1 MSGPLNGIRIID
13 LTTVIMG
20 PSATQVL
27 ADLGADVLKIESSGG
42 DSMRNIGPMRNP
54 GMGPLFMQANRNK
67 RSLRLDLKDPE
78 DLKHLERLLT
88 DADVFISNI
97 RPRALARLGLAYD
110 DVRKLNP
117 SIVFCSC
124 VGFGQ
129 NGPLAAEAVYDDL
142 MQAASGVSGMFERVD
157 GKPRYAPVNICDRV
171 VGLYA
176 AVAVQAALFHRARTG
191 EGQSVE
197 VPMFETM
204 ADFVLSDHIGGLAF
218 VPPLG
223 PTGYLRLLSRE
234 RGPYATSDGYIAIV
248 VYTDAHWQRFTQI
261 VGKPEIL
268 ADPRFASLQTRTTH
282 AETAGRVLAE
292 ELARRSTTEWLE
304 VLRAA
309 DIPACRV
316 NSVEDLFDDEHLAAV
331 GFFSEVEHPTEG
343 RLRLPRSPL
352 LFSRTPLEVR
362 HLAPPLGRHN
372 RELGIEEHDS
382 NLSEPETAKPATAK
396 PATAKA

>member
-1 MSGPLNGIRIID
+1 
-13 LTTVIMG
+13 
-20 PSATQVL
+20 VL

-67 RSLRLDLKDPE
+67 RSVVLDLKDPE
-78 DLKHLERLLT
+78 DFKHLARLLG

-97 RPRALARLGLAYD
+97 RPRALARLGLAYE

-124 VGFGQ
+124 VGYGQ
-129 NGPLAAEAVYDDL
+129 SGPLAAEPVYDDL

-176 AVAVQAALFHRARTG
+176 ANAVQAALFHRARTG
-191 EGQSVE
+191 EGQAVE

-234 RGPYATSDGYIAIV
+234 RGPYATSDGYIAVV
-248 VYTDAHWQRFTQI
+248 VYLDAHWRRFTQI

-268 ADPRFASLQTRTTH
+268 DDPRFHSLQTRTTH
-282 AETAGRVLAE
+282 AEIAGRLLAE
-292 ELARRSTTEWLE
+292 ELSRRSTAEWLE
-304 VLRAA
+304 VLGAA

-316 NSVEDLFDDEHLAAV
+316 NSVDELFDNEHLAAV

-343 RLRLPRSPL
+343 RLRLPRPPL

-362 HLAPPLGRHN
+362 HLAPSLGQHN
-372 RELGIEEHDS
+372 RELGIEKRDAT
-382 NLSEPETAKPATAK
+382 LSV

>member
-1 MSGPLNGIRIID
+1 MSGPLNGIQVID

-27 ADLGADVLKIESSGG
+27 GDLGADVIKVEASAG
-42 DSMRNIGPMRNP
+42 DSMRNIGPMRSR

-67 RSLRLDLKDPE
+67 RSISLDLKSKDG
-78 DLKHLERLLT
+78 LAHLHRLLA

-97 RPRALARLGLAYD
+97 RPRALARLGLSYENVAA
-110 DVRKLNP
+110 LNP
-117 SIVFCSC
+117 SIIFCST
-124 VGFGQ
+124 VGYGQ
-129 NGPLAAEAVYDDL
+129 DGPSAAAAVYDDL

-176 AVAVQAALFHRARTG
+176 AIAVQAALFHRQRTG

-204 ADFVLSDHIGGLAF
+204 ADFVLSDHIGGHAF

-234 RGPYATSDGYIAIV
+234 RGPYATTDGYIAVV
-248 VYTDAHWQRFTQI
+248 VYLDAHWQKFTQI
-261 VGKPEIL
+261 IGRPEIL
-268 ADPRFASLQTRTTH
+268 EDPRFHNLQTRTTH
-282 AETAGRVLAE
+282 AEDAGRLLAE
-292 ELARRSTTEWLE
+292 ELVKRSTADWLE
-304 VLRAA
+304 VLHAA

-316 NSVEDLFDDEHLAAV
+316 NSVDDLFENEHLAAV
-331 GFFSEVEHPTEG
+331 KFFSEVEHPTEG
-343 RLRLPRSPL
+343 RLNLPRPSL

-362 HLAPPLGRHN
+362 HLAPTLGQHN
-372 RELGIEEHDS
+372 QELGI
-382 NLSEPETAKPATAK
+382 PPITPAPTRTA
-396 PATAKA
+396 

>member
-1 MSGPLNGIRIID
+1 
-13 LTTVIMG
+13 
-20 PSATQVL
+20 
-27 ADLGADVLKIESSGG
+27 
-42 DSMRNIGPMRNP
+42 MRNIGPMRNP

-124 VGFGQ
+124 VGYGQ

-204 ADFVLSDHIGGLAF
+204 ADFVLITLA
-218 VPPLG
+218 VWPSC
-223 PTGYLRLLSRE
+223 LRLVPRATFACSRANAAPTPPAMDTL
-234 RGPYATSDGYIAIV
+234 RSWSTRMRTGSGLRKSWASRRSSP
-248 VYTDAHWQRFTQI
+248 
-261 VGKPEIL
+261 IL
-268 ADPRFASLQTRTTH
+268 ALPACKRDRRTPRR
-282 AETAGRVLAE
+282 
-292 ELARRSTTEWLE
+292 
-304 VLRAA
+304 RAA
-309 DIPACRV
+309 CSPR
-316 NSVEDLFDDEHLAAV
+316 NSHGA
-331 GFFSEVEHPTEG
+331 
-343 RLRLPRSPL
+343 
-352 LFSRTPLEVR
+352 
-362 HLAPPLGRHN
+362 APPNGWRFCA
-372 RELGIEEHDS
+372 RPTS
-382 NLSEPETAKPATAK
+382 RPAA
-396 PATAKA
+396 

>member
-20 PSATQVL
+20 PSASQVL
-27 ADLGADVLKIESSGG
+27 ADLGADVIKVESAGG
-42 DSMRNIGPMRNP
+42 DTMRNIGPMRNP

-67 RSLRLDLKDPE
+67 RSIMLDLKNPDE
-78 DLKHLERLLT
+78 MKQLEGLIA
-88 DADVFISNI
+88 DADVFLSNI
-97 RPRALARLGLAYD
+97 RPRALARLGLAYEN
-110 DVRKLNP
+110 VQKLNA
-117 SIVFCSC
+117 SIIFCSC
-124 VGFGQ
+124 VGYGQ
-129 NGPLAAEAVYDDL
+129 DGPLAAEAVYDDL

-171 VGLYA
+171 VGLNA
-176 AVAVQAALFHRARTG
+176 AVAVQAALIHRQRTG

-234 RGPYATSDGYIAIV
+234 RGPYATKDGYLAVV
-248 VYTDAHWQRFTQI
+248 VYTDAHWRRFTAI
-261 VGKPEIL
+261 IGRPEVL
-268 ADPRFASLQTRTTH
+268 EDARFHNMQSRTTH
-282 AETAGRVLAE
+282 AEDVGRLLAG
-292 ELARRSTTEWLE
+292 ELAKRSSGEWLAL
-304 VLRAA
+304 LREG

-316 NSVEDLFDDEHLAAV
+316 NSVDELFDNEHLAAV
-331 GFFSEVEHPTEG
+331 GFFSEVDHPTEG

-362 HLAPPLGRHN
+362 YLAPPLGHHN
-372 RELGIEEHDS
+372 RELGIERH
-382 NLSEPETAKPATAK
+382 EPELSTTSPK
-396 PATAKA
+396 KA

>member
-20 PSATQVL
+20 PSASQVL
-27 ADLGADVLKIESSGG
+27 ADLGADVIKVESAGG
-42 DSMRNIGPMRNP
+42 DTMRNIGPMRNP

-67 RSLRLDLKDPE
+67 RSIMLDLKNPDE
-78 DLKHLERLLT
+78 MKQLEGLIA
-88 DADVFISNI
+88 DADVFLSNI
-97 RPRALARLGLAYD
+97 RPRALARLGLAYEN
-110 DVRKLNP
+110 VQKLNA
-117 SIVFCSC
+117 SIIFCSC
-124 VGFGQ
+124 VGYGQ
-129 NGPLAAEAVYDDL
+129 DGPLAAEAVYDDL

-171 VGLYA
+171 VGLNA
-176 AVAVQAALFHRARTG
+176 AVAVQAALIHRQRTG

-234 RGPYATSDGYIAIV
+234 RGPYATKDGYLAVV
-248 VYTDAHWQRFTQI
+248 VYTDAHWRRFTAI
-261 VGKPEIL
+261 IGRPEVL
-268 ADPRFASLQTRTTH
+268 EDARFHNMQSRTTH
-282 AETAGRVLAE
+282 AEDVGRLLAG
-292 ELARRSTTEWLE
+292 ELAKRSSSEWLTL
-304 VLRAA
+304 LREG

-316 NSVEDLFDDEHLAAV
+316 NSVDELFDNEHLAAV

-352 LFSRTPLEVR
+352 LFSRTPLKVR
-362 HLAPPLGRHN
+362 YLAPPLGYHN
-372 RELGIEEHDS
+372 QELGMKEH
-382 NLSEPETAKPATAK
+382 EPELSTTVIN
-396 PATAKA
+396 KA

>member
-1 MSGPLNGIRIID
+1 MSGPLHGIRIID

-20 PSATQVL
+20 PSASQVL
-27 ADLGADVLKIESSGG
+27 ADLGADVIKIESSGG
-42 DSMRNIGPMRNP
+42 DTMRNIGPMRNP

-67 RSLRLDLKDPE
+67 RSVMLDLKNPDE
-78 DLKHLERLLT
+78 MKQLEGLIT

-97 RPRALARLGLAYD
+97 RPRALARLGLAYEN
-110 DVRKLNP
+110 VQKLNA
-117 SIVFCSC
+117 SIIFCSC
-124 VGFGQ
+124 VGYGQ
-129 NGPLAAEAVYDDL
+129 DGPLAAEAVYDDL

-171 VGLYA
+171 VGLNA
-176 AVAVQAALFHRARTG
+176 AVAVQAALFHRQRTG

-234 RGPYATSDGYIAIV
+234 RGPYATTDGYLAVV
-248 VYTDAHWQRFTQI
+248 VYTDAHWRRFTAI
-261 VGKPEIL
+261 IGRPEVL
-268 ADPRFASLQTRTTH
+268 EDARFHNMQSRTTH
-282 AETAGRVLAE
+282 AEDVGRLLAG
-292 ELARRSTTEWLE
+292 ELAKRSSSEWLML
-304 VLRAA
+304 LREG

-316 NSVEDLFDDEHLAAV
+316 NSVDELFDNEHLAAV
-331 GFFSEVEHPTEG
+331 GFFSEVDHPTEG

-362 HLAPPLGRHN
+362 HLAPPLGYHN
-372 RELGIEEHDS
+372 QELGIRRHDPE
-382 NLSEPETAKPATAK
+382 LSTTV
-396 PATAKA
+396 TNKA

>member
-1 MSGPLNGIRIID
+1 MSGPLDGIRIID
-13 LTTVIMG
+13 LTTVVMG
-20 PSATQVL
+20 PSATQLL
-27 ADLGADVLKIESSGG
+27 ADLGADVVKVESSGG
-42 DSMRNIGPMRNP
+42 DSMRHIGPMRNP

-67 RSLRLDLKDPE
+67 RSIKLDLKHPE
-78 DLKHLERLLT
+78 DLANLHRLLR

-97 RPRALARLGLAYD
+97 RPRALARLGLAYE
-110 DVRKLNP
+110 DVRKLNS

-124 VGFGQ
+124 VGYGQ
-129 NGPLAAEAVYDDL
+129 NGPLAGEAVYDDL

-157 GKPRYAPVNICDRV
+157 GKPRYAPINVCDRV

-223 PTGYLRLLSRE
+223 PTGYRRLLSRE
-234 RGPYATSDGYIAIV
+234 RGPYATSDGYIAVV
-248 VYTDAHWQRFTQI
+248 VYTDAHWWRFTQL
-261 VGKPEIL
+261 VGKPDIL
-268 ADPRFASLQTRTTH
+268 DDPRFSSLQTRTTH
-282 AETAGRVLAE
+282 AETMGRVLAE
-292 ELARRSTTEWLE
+292 ELARRSTSEWLE

-316 NSVEDLFDDEHLAAV
+316 NSVDELFDNEHLAAV
-331 GFFSEVEHPTEG
+331 GFFSEVDHPTEG

-352 LFSRTPLEVR
+352 LFSRTPLKVR
-362 HLAPPLGRHN
+362 HLAPPLGYHN
-372 RELGIEEHDS
+372 QELGVENHAPE
-382 NLSEPETAKPATAK
+382 LSTTVRD
-396 PATAKA
+396 KA

>member
-1 MSGPLNGIRIID
+1 MSGPLNGVRVID

-27 ADLGADVLKIESSGG
+27 GDLGADVIKVEASAG
-42 DSMRNIGPMRNP
+42 DSMRNIGPMRSR

-67 RSLRLDLKDPE
+67 RSVALDLKDPAG
-78 DLKHLERLLT
+78 LAHLHRLLA

-97 RPRALARLGLAYD
+97 RPRALARLGLAYEN
-110 DVRKLNP
+110 VSALNP
-117 SIVFCSC
+117 SIIFCAA
-124 VGFGQ
+124 VGYGQ
-129 NGPLAAEAVYDDL
+129 EGPSAAAAVYDDL

-176 AVAVQAALFHRARTG
+176 AIAVQAALFHRQRTG
-191 EGQSVE
+191 EGQAVE

-204 ADFVLSDHIGGLAF
+204 ADFVLSDHIGGQAF

-234 RGPYATSDGYIAIV
+234 RGPYATSDGYIAVV
-248 VYTDAHWQRFTQI
+248 VYLDAHWRKFTQI
-261 VGKPEIL
+261 IGRPEVL
-268 ADPRFASLQTRTTH
+268 EDPRFHNLQTRTTH
-282 AETAGRVLAE
+282 AEDAGRLLAE
-292 ELARRSTTEWLE
+292 ELGKRSTADWLE
-304 VLRAA
+304 VLHAA

-316 NSVEDLFDDEHLAAV
+316 NSVDDLFTNEHLAAV
-331 GFFSEVEHPTEG
+331 NFFTEVDHPTEG
-343 RLRLPRSPL
+343 RLNLPRPPL

-362 HLAPPLGRHN
+362 HLAPTLGQHN
-372 RELGIEEHDS
+372 QEFGI
-382 NLSEPETAKPATAK
+382 PPVPPPPTRT
-396 PATAKA
+396 T

>member
-1 MSGPLNGIRIID
+1 MSGPLNGIRVID

-20 PSATQVL
+20 PSASQVL
-27 ADLGADVLKIESSGG
+27 ADLGADVIKVESSGG
-42 DSMRNIGPMRNP
+42 DTMRNIGPMRNP

-67 RSLRLDLKDPE
+67 RSIMLDLKNPE
-78 DLKHLERLLT
+78 DMKQLEGLIAG
-88 DADVFISNI
+88 ADVFLSNI
-97 RPRALARLGLAYD
+97 RPRALARLGLAYEN
-110 DVRKLNP
+110 VQKLNA
-117 SIVFCSC
+117 SIIFCSC
-124 VGFGQ
+124 VGYGQ
-129 NGPLAAEAVYDDL
+129 EGPLAAEAVYDDL

-171 VGLYA
+171 VGLNA
-176 AVAVQAALFHRARTG
+176 AVAVQAALIHRQRSG

-234 RGPYATSDGYIAIV
+234 RGPYATTDGYLAVV
-248 VYTDAHWQRFTQI
+248 VYTDAHWRRFTAI
-261 VGKPEIL
+261 IGRPEVL
-268 ADPRFASLQTRTTH
+268 EDPRFHNMQSRTTH
-282 AETAGRVLAE
+282 AEDVGRLLAG
-292 ELARRSTTEWLE
+292 ELAKRSSGEWLTL
-304 VLRAA
+304 LREG

-316 NSVEDLFDDEHLAAV
+316 NSVDELFDNEHLAAV
-331 GFFSEVEHPTEG
+331 GFFSEVDHPTEG

-362 HLAPPLGRHN
+362 HLAPPLGYHN
-372 RELGIEEHDS
+372 QELGIERH
-382 NLSEPETAKPATAK
+382 EPELSITSPN
-396 PATAKA
+396 KA